1 MTRAEIDK
9 MIENSMDDKYGRE
22 VVNLVEVYNDI
33 SKRKTLTDV
42 EREEIKNILKLTIA
56 IVKKTAGKLVDKK
69 IKKFFKNLLTN
80 QSKYDI
86 I

>member
-9 MIENSMDDKYGRE
+9 MIENSMDDKNGRE

-42 EREEIKNILKLTIA
+42 EREEIRNILKLATAIA
-56 IVKKTAGKLVDKK
+56 EKADEIGW
-69 IKKFFKNLLTN
+69 
-80 QSKYDI
+80 
-86 I
+86 

>member
-42 EREEIKNILKLTIA
+42 EREEIRNILTLAIA
-56 IVKKTAGKLVDKK
+56 IVKKSAGKLVDKK
-69 IKKFFKNLLTN
+69 N
-80 QSKYDI
+80 
-86 I
+86 

>member
-1 MTRAEIDK
+1 MTITRAEIDK

-42 EREEIKNILKLTIA
+42 EREEIRNILKLATAIA
-56 IVKKTAGKLVDKK
+56 EKADEIG
-69 IKKFFKNLLTN
+69 
-80 QSKYDI
+80 
-86 I
+86 

>member
-1 MTRAEIDK
+1 MTSAEINK

-22 VVNLVEVYNDI
+22 VINLIEVYNAI

-56 IVKKTAGKLVDKK
+56 IVKKTAGIGRQKK
-69 IKKFFKNLLTN
+69 
-80 QSKYDI
+80 
-86 I
+86 

>member
-22 VVNLVEVYNDI
+22 VVNLVEVYNVI

-42 EREEIKNILKLTIA
+42 EREEIRNILKLAIA
-56 IVKKTAGKLVDKK
+56 IVKKTAG
-69 IKKFFKNLLTN
+69 IGR
-80 QSKYDI
+80 
-86 I
+86 

>member
-42 EREEIKNILKLTIA
+42 ERERKS
-56 IVKKTAGKLVDKK
+56 KT
-69 IKKFFKNLLTN
+69 FWNS
-80 QSKYDI
+80 Q
-86 I
+86 

>member
-1 MTRAEIDK
+1 MTITRAEIDK
-9 MIENSMDDKYGRE
+9 MIENSMGDKYGRE
-22 VVNLVEVYNDI
+22 VINLVEVYNDI

-69 IKKFFKNLLTN
+69 N
-80 QSKYDI
+80 
-86 I
+86 

>member
-1 MTRAEIDK
+1 MTRAEMNK

-42 EREEIKNILKLTIA
+42 EREEIKKILKLTIA
-56 IVKKTAGKLVDKK
+56 IVKKTARKLVDKK
-69 IKKFFKNLLTN
+69 N
-80 QSKYDI
+80 
-86 I
+86 

>member
-1 MTRAEIDK
+1 MTRVEMNK

-22 VVNLVEVYNDI
+22 IVNLVESYNAI

-69 IKKFFKNLLTN
+69 N
-80 QSKYDI
+80 
-86 I
+86 

>member
-1 MTRAEIDK
+1 MTRAEMDK

-22 VVNLVEVYNDI
+22 VVNLIEVYNDI
-33 SKRKTLTDV
+33 SERKTLTDV

-69 IKKFFKNLLTN
+69 N
-80 QSKYDI
+80 
-86 I
+86 

>member
-1 MTRAEIDK
+1 MTRAEMDK

-22 VVNLVEVYNDI
+22 VVNLIEVYNDI

-56 IVKKTAGKLVDKK
+56 IVKKTAGKSVDKK
-69 IKKFFKNLLTN
+69 N
-80 QSKYDI
+80 
-86 I
+86 

>member
-1 MTRAEIDK
+1 MTITRAEIDK

-22 VVNLVEVYNDI
+22 VVNLVEIYNDI

-56 IVKKTAGKLVDKK
+56 IVKKTAGKSVDKK
-69 IKKFFKNLLTN
+69 N
-80 QSKYDI
+80 
-86 I
+86 

>member
-42 EREEIKNILKLTIA
+42 EREEIRNILTLAIV
-56 IVKKTAGKLVDKK
+56 IVKKSAGKMVDKK
-69 IKKFFKNLLTN
+69 N
-80 QSKYDI
+80 
-86 I
+86 

>member
-33 SKRKTLTDV
+33 SKRKILTDI
-42 EREEIKNILKLTIA
+42 EREEIKSILKLTIA

-69 IKKFFKNLLTN
+69 N
-80 QSKYDI
+80 
-86 I
+86 

>member
-1 MTRAEIDK
+1 MDK

-33 SKRKTLTDV
+33 SKKKTLTDI

-56 IVKKTAGKLVDKK
+56 IVKKTAGKFDKK
-69 IKKFFKNLLTN
+69 N
-80 QSKYDI
+80 
-86 I
+86 